1 MTRFGMLV
9 LTLSAVLALLAQAPT
24 AAPDPAQAA
33 ARQRT
38 ATELIGSLQSPFCPG
53 LTLPACPSWHADTLR
68 RALRRRILGGED
80 PGRLRREMAARYGQ
94 YVLGEPTWQ
103 GFDVIGWLGPGAL
116 LLLGG
121 VTLALVLRRYA
132 GRPRRIARGWNSG
145 CRRNCARRSAPARGT
160 SRRGVPRVAR
170 IQAGATGM
178 YLPLTLPRARQAPR
192 RSRHHE
198 RCSGDPRASGRTPPP
213 GPRSEESCDR
223 MP

>member
-24 AAPDPAQAA
+24 AAPEPAQAA

-132 GRPRRIARGWNSG
+132 GRPASAEQRG
-145 CRRNCARRSAPARGT
+145 RPDY
-160 SRRGVPRVAR
+160 VP
-170 IQAGATGM
+170 
-178 YLPLTLPRARQAPR
+178 PLEPLAAEDRARLEQRLQEELRQA
-192 RSRHHE
+192 
-198 RCSGDPRASGRTPPP
+198 
-213 GPRSEESCDR
+213 
-223 MP
+223 